1 MKRLLAAIV
10 ASSLSYTGLDLLTSM
25 ILSRLLGPSAVGE
38 LSLVTNFA
46 TLFAVIGT
54 FGFVQANV
62 IYFSNGNRGQQSLYA
77 FFKLA
82 ACSFFFLVALLYV
95 FSQLPSSEHSVAN
108 LLRFQEKIAAIVYIS
123 LHVLVIYLSGFLLAF
138 RQNRAYAITNVV
150 YSAIVFLT
158 IATNYMTNTTS
169 IDLLYTLA
177 VFGIAKLLLLVV
189 IVGLLIKNSTM
200 FEASNGDNKAFD
212 YASSR
217 GYYYYNVVQQI
228 VTFAPIFVLSYYLH
242 DNESLGY
249 FSRALSITLLLTLV
263 PLSIGPH
270 LFSRWASS
278 KSEQHAQLPK
288 VILVFFGLIAITAP
302 IIYIYAFDIM
312 VLFYGSS
319 FEPAGQF
326 LQLMLVSAALRVL
339 YDPLMNAISA
349 MNKHYVNLRIMLL
362 SLIVFIVSSIL
373 MQSDEQAL
381 AVVYSLIASNAA
393 VFMLCCCYYIYAV
406 RSSKNDK

>member
-62 IYFSNGNRGQQSLYA
+62 IYFSNGNRGRQSLYA

-82 ACSFFFLVALLYV
+82 ACSFFFLVALLHV

-150 YSAIVFLT
+150 YSAIVFIT

-189 IVGLLIKNSTM
+189 IVGLLVKNSTM
-200 FEASNGDNKAFD
+200 FEDSNGDNKAFD

-362 SLIVFIVSSIL
+362 SLIVFIVSSIF